1 MANIEKFATPINNR
15 NIVRPVKEQ
24 LSPEAQR
31 ADYQNTSKV
40 KQALPDSELLKQ
52 HNTVIT
58 EQHKGPAAF
67 MSLLKD
73 PEVTVGFMKGIFAM
87 MDVVAL
93 LPMKNDAITEEMQQL
108 FAQLNV
114 DPDMIADEMI
124 NQENSSTAFKGELFD
139 FLRNLISES
148 KNPEVKNAV
157 ISVLKAI
164 NSEKSREDIT
174 VALSGSFEYLSKEM
188 KPSHEISDK
197 LLWLSKEF
205 ASGDM
210 SQKFEHIK
218 SEALEVLYDIERS
231 ILFSDRTSKL
241 ISMIRYNMSRYNDNP
256 DFLTNSVNYLMT
268 MMTEAEKPEFLQLL
282 YDHLAYYENK
292 DFSES
297 LSDSKVMNVI
307 TEILKRQGESEE
319 IGALNHESVENII
332 HSILSSPSNFT
343 PLLHFIIP
351 VEYEDISSFAEMWID
366 PDEEEISRD
375 GSQQRIIHMFIVF
388 DIENL
393 GKLEAEFFVR
403 GRDISLSL
411 YCPQESA
418 EYIADISKEIKSCA
432 DFSDYRMVD
441 VSVRKF
447 TESRSLVDV
456 FEGLSIKR
464 TGINVRI

>member
-31 ADYQNTSKV
+31 ADFQNTSKV

-52 HNTVIT
+52 HNTL
-58 EQHKGPAAF
+58 EQQKGPAAF
-67 MSLLKD
+67 MSLLKNPD
-73 PEVTVGFMKGIFAM
+73 VTVGFMKSIFAM
-87 MDVVAL
+87 MDIVAL

-108 FAQLNV
+108 FAQLYV
-114 DPDMIADEMI
+114 DPEMIADELI
-124 NQENSSTAFKGELFD
+124 NQENASTAFKGELFD
-139 FLRNLISES
+139 FLRGLISES

-164 NSEKSREDIT
+164 NSEKNRDDIIS
-174 VALSGSFEYLSKEM
+174 ALSGSFEYLSKEM
-188 KPSHEISDK
+188 KPSHEISEK
-197 LLWLSKEF
+197 LLMLSQEF

-210 SQKFEHIK
+210 SHKFQNLK
-218 SEALEVLYDIERS
+218 SEALDILYDIERS
-231 ILFSDRTSKL
+231 ILYSDRTEKL

-268 MMTEAEKPEFLQLL
+268 MMTEDEKPEFLQLL

-292 DFSES
+292 DPALE
-297 LSDSKVMNVI
+297 LSNSKVMNVI
-307 TEILKRQGESEE
+307 TDILKMQSDSEE

-366 PDEEEISRD
+366 PDEEHTGHD
-375 GSQQRIIHMFIVF
+375 GTLQHIIHMFIVF

-393 GKLEAEFFVR
+393 GKIEAEFFVR
-403 GRDISLSL
+403 GRDISMSL
-411 YCPQESA
+411 YCPKESA
-418 EYIADISKEIKSCA
+418 DYMADISKDLRKCV
-432 DFSDYRMVD
+432 DFSDYRMTD
-441 VSVRKF
+441 ISVHQLH
-447 TESRSLVDV
+447 EPRSLVDV
-456 FEGLSIKR
+456 FEELSIKR